1 MSVPYWFLVPPFVSF
16 KRLSYFK
23 ILPKGQQMK
32 AITFRQE
39 LEKRKNCFTDL
50 KLLPEVTT

>member
-23 ILPKGQQMK
+23 ILRKGQQMK